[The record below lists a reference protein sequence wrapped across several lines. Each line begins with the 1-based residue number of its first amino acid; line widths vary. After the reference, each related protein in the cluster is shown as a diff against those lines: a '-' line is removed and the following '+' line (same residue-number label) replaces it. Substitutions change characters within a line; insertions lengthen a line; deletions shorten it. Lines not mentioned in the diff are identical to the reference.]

1 MNREPEGLHM
11 SEAVPMQKKNTR
23 KVTLDTFEL
32 SLFCQQMALVL
43 KSGIAPVEGVPLIA
57 EELTQ
62 PRLKK
67 ALDEIGDDIARG
79 SSFHEALRN
88 QSLFPDYLVSMTLLG
103 EKTGM
108 LDRVMDNLAKY
119 YERDYRLQKKFR
131 SSITYPFILMGLM
144 LVVIL
149 LLILKILPMFANIL
163 SALGGEMPQVT
174 SILMFFG
181 QATLQAA
188 PVLIGITVVLIL
200 GVFTYGRTDA
210 GELYFDR
217 LRLELP
223 YLGKV
228 YRKVSAARFSHGM
241 ALVLRSGMTFE
252 EGLDAVEQIIG
263 NRFVRTKIIEA
274 GDWIRTG
281 ETPADAFAKL
291 GLYPNLFIRMMRI
304 GHKTG
309 ELDQMMSKISDVYDD
324 EVEDSLNL
332 LANAIEPILVISLSA
347 IVAVILLA
355 VMLPLINIMSTIG

>member
-1 MNREPEGLHM
+1 M
-11 SEAVPMQKKNTR
+11 SETDQMQKNSTK
-23 KVTLDTFEL
+23 KDTLDTFEL

-67 ALDEIGDDIARG
+67 ALDEISDAITQGA
-79 SSFHEALRN
+79 SFHEALRK
-88 QSLFPDYLVSMTLLG
+88 QSLFPEYLVSMTELG

-108 LDRVMDNLAKY
+108 LDRVMDNLSKY
-119 YERDYRLQKKFR
+119 YDRDYRLQKKFR
-131 SSITYPFILMGLM
+131 SSITYPLILMGLM
-144 LVVIL
+144 LGVIL

-163 SALGGEMPQVT
+163 SALGGEMPKVTTVLLSVGQGIIQVGP
-174 SILMFFG
+174 I
-181 QATLQAA
+181 
-188 PVLIGITVVLIL
+188 LIGVIVAIIL
-200 GVFTYGRTDA
+200 GLISYGRTDG
-210 GELYFDR
+210 GELHFDKMR
-217 LRLELP
+217 MELP
-223 YLGKV
+223 YLGKI

-263 NRFVRTKIIEA
+263 NRFVRTKIMEA
-274 GDWIRTG
+274 GDRIRAG
-281 ETPADAFAKL
+281 ETPADAFAQL

-309 ELDQMMSKISDVYDD
+309 ELDQMMGKISDVYDD

-332 LANAIEPILVISLSA
+332 LANAIEPILVITLSV

>member
-1 MNREPEGLHM
+1 M
-11 SEAVPMQKKNTR
+11 SETEHVQRKNLKKD
-23 KVTLDTFEL
+23 TLDTFEL

-67 ALDEIGDDIARG
+67 ALDEISDDITGGAT
-79 SSFHEALRN
+79 FHEALGN
-88 QSLFPDYLVSMTLLG
+88 QSLFPAYLVSMTQLG

-119 YERDYRLQKKFR
+119 YDRDYRLQKKFR
-131 SSITYPFILMGLM
+131 SSITYPLILMTLM
-144 LVVIL
+144 LGVIL

-163 SALGGEMPQVT
+163 SSLGGEMPQVT
-174 SILMFFG
+174 MILLSLG
-181 QATLQAA
+181 QGVIQVG
-188 PVLIGITVVLIL
+188 PILIGILVFLVLGLIY
-200 GVFTYGRTDA
+200 YGRTDA
-210 GELYFDR
+210 GELHYDR
-217 LRLELP
+217 LKMGLP
-223 YLGKV
+223 YLGKI

-263 NRFVRTKIIEA
+263 NRFVRTKIMEA
-274 GDWIRTG
+274 GDKIRAG
-281 ETPADAFAKL
+281 ETPADAFAQL
-291 GLYPNLFIRMMRI
+291 GLYPNLFIRMLRI

-309 ELDQMMSKISDVYDD
+309 ELDQMMAKISDVYDD

-332 LANAIEPILVISLSA
+332 LANAIEPILVITLSA

>member
-1 MNREPEGLHM
+1 M
-11 SEAVPMQKKNTR
+11 SGTEQMKTSKGKKD
-23 KVTLDTFEL
+23 TLETFEL

-67 ALDEIGDDIARG
+67 ALDEISDDITQG
-79 SSFHEALRN
+79 SSFYEALRN
-88 QSLFPDYLVSMTLLG
+88 QSLFPEYLISMTQLG

-119 YERDYRLQKKFR
+119 YDRDYRLQKKFR
-131 SSITYPFILMGLM
+131 SSITYPLILMGLM
-144 LVVIL
+144 LGVIL

-163 SALGGEMPQVT
+163 SSLGGEMPQVT
-174 SILMFFG
+174 RVLLSLGQGLIQIGPILIG
-181 QATLQAA
+181 VIVLI
-188 PVLIGITVVLIL
+188 LIGIIY
-200 GVFTYGRTDA
+200 YGRTDA

-217 LRLELP
+217 LRMNLP
-223 YLGKV
+223 YLGKI

-263 NRFVRTKIIEA
+263 NRYVRTKIIEA
-274 GDWIRTG
+274 GDRIRAG
-281 ETPADAFAKL
+281 ETPADAFTQL

-309 ELDQMMSKISDVYDD
+309 ELDQMMGKISDVYDE

>member
-1 MNREPEGLHM
+1 M
-11 SEAVPMQKKNTR
+11 SENEQSVQNTSKKD
-23 KVTLDTFEL
+23 TLDTFEL

-57 EELTQ
+57 EEMTQ

-67 ALDEIGDDIARG
+67 ALDEISNDITKGAG
-79 SSFHEALRN
+79 FYEALRN
-88 QSLFPDYLVSMTLLG
+88 QSLFPEYLVSMTQLG

-119 YERDYRLQKKFR
+119 YERDTRLQKKFR
-131 SSITYPFILMGLM
+131 SSITYPLILMGLM
-144 LVVIL
+144 LGVIL

-163 SALGGEMPQVT
+163 SSLGGEMPQVT
-174 SILMFFG
+174 TVLLSLGQGLIKVGPIL
-181 QATLQAA
+181 L
-188 PVLIGITVVLIL
+188 GIIMVSVV
-200 GVFTYGRTDA
+200 GVISYSRTD
-210 GELYFDR
+210 GGGLYFDR
-217 LRLELP
+217 LRMELP
-223 YLGKV
+223 YLGKI

-252 EGLDAVEQIIG
+252 EGLDAVQQIIG
-263 NRFVRTKIIEA
+263 NRFVKAKIIEA
-274 GDWIRTG
+274 GDKIRAG
-281 ETPADAFAKL
+281 ETPSDAFAQM

-309 ELDQMMSKISDVYDD
+309 ELDQMMGKISDVYDE

-332 LANAIEPILVISLSA
+332 LANAIEPILVITLSA